1 MGLGWG
7 HIYPPSSCLMRRVA
21 GGNNYNQIT
30 KKLPDWGCFSKL
42 SIKVDQNYVG
52 KPECVFSMCLS
63 SACVPSCPSP
73 SSVSRSK
80 RLAFE
85 LLWKWSMPY
94 GQSRCG
100 LTWFGFNTSPQEVHK
115 ASRSS
120 FVMLVIFLRGP
131 VEPFAVFIHLLPY
144 RLLYP
149 LDRPDILAAARCH
162 VNLYP
167 VTKWTTLCV
176 FFPSKFCI
184 VNRHLLFYCSHYP
197 AQLYSLCIFR
207 FFRLHGQDNII
218 SKLLQII
225 KGLNHVVRGILCHW
239 FTQHHDV

>member
-1 MGLGWG
+1 MSWKGGLLSIGG
-7 HIYPPSSCLMRRVA
+7 VRVGLHCPPFPRLVRHVA
-21 GGNNYNQIT
+21 EANNYNQIT
-30 KKLPDWGCFSKL
+30 KQPPDWGCFSKL
-42 SIKVDQNYVG
+42 SIKVDQNYAG
-52 KPECVFSMCLS
+52 KPECVFAMCLS
-63 SACVPSCPSP
+63 SACVPSCPSL

-131 VEPFAVFIHLLPY
+131 AQPFAVFIHLLPY

-149 LDRPDILAAARCH
+149 LDRAGPHMTGRFGSSSMSCESLPCNKVDYIVWFSSPRFV
-162 VNLYP
+162 VNLY
-167 VTKWTTLCV
+167 
-176 FFPSKFCI
+176 
-184 VNRHLLFYCSHYP
+184 LLFDFNNYLAQLFSLCTFRFCLRRKHYGQETWSHYVTD
-197 AQLYSLCIFR
+197 L
-207 FFRLHGQDNII
+207 LHFC
-218 SKLLQII
+218 L
-225 KGLNHVVRGILCHW
+225 
-239 FTQHHDV
+239 